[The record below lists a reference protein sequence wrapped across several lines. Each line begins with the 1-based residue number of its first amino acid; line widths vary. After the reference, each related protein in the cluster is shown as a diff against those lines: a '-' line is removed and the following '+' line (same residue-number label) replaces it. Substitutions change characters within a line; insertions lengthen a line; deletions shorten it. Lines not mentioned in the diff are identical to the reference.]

1 MRTDKASPTVHL
13 RVIVVSPPKGV
24 GFAIQRGRADLLPA
38 SKQTAELIQFDFS
51 LRVAG
56 VLADGSPNYLGEFS
70 QGTPTDRFVYI
81 NSGTLAG
88 QHASGW
94 TRRAKLKLGSIP
106 REMAEA
112 AIADPDQIIEAQVQG
127 TMADG
132 GPICASIKPH
142 SVSWSLRKL

>member
-1 MRTDKASPTVHL
+1 MQSAKISPPVQL

-24 GFAIQRGRADLLPA
+24 AFAVQRGRADLLPA
-38 SKQTAELIQFDFS
+38 TSKTADTIQFDLS

-56 VLADGSPNYLGEFS
+56 VLADGSPNYLGEFA
-70 QGTPTDRFVYI
+70 QGTPTDRFVYL

-88 QHASGW
+88 DHGAGW

-106 REMAEA
+106 REIAEA
-112 AIADPDQIIEAQVQG
+112 AIAHPSRIIEARVQG

-132 GPICASIKPH
+132 GPICASVKPH
-142 SVSWSLRKL
+142 AVSWHLREA